1 VKVTIIGGGP
11 AGLYLSILLR
21 KADSSHDVTVLE
33 RNRADD
39 TFGWGVVFSD
49 QTLDNLRRADRE
61 SHDAI
66 TAGFAHWDDI
76 DIHFA
81 DRTIVSS
88 GHGFS
93 GIARTTLLALLQARA
108 RGLGV
113 RLRFECEVAGS
124 AGLAAVGEDPPDLIV
139 GADGANSWVRRD
151 HAHAFRP
158 ILDVRT
164 QARYVW
170 LGTTLPFDAFTFI
183 IVQNETGVFQVHA
196 YRFDETW
203 STFIVECD
211 DASWRAA
218 GFDRMDAR
226 QTVAACEA
234 MFAPWLAGHRLHIN
248 AKHQTDAPWLSFCRV
263 SNERWYDGNVVLLG
277 DAAHTAHFSIGSGTK
292 LAMEDAITLARELT
306 RLTSPFDSQ
315 RLEGALQRYEE
326 ERLTEALRLQN
337 AARNSM
343 EWFENVKRYVHLEPE
358 QFAYALLTRSQ
369 RVSHENL
376 RLRDRAYLS
385 GVERW
390 FSARARDRANR
401 MPGPTGSGQP
411 GTTPASTAPASTA
424 PAGAAGE
431 SADGE
436 SALVPPMFTPFR
448 LRSLLLH
455 NRVVVSPMDM
465 YSATDGVAND
475 FHLVHLGGLA
485 LGGAALV
492 FTEMVCVSAA
502 GRISPGC
509 TGMYDRGH
517 APAWTR
523 IIEFVHGQ
531 SPAKLCLQ
539 LGHSGRKGSTQL
551 MWEGMDEPLESGNWS
566 LVAPSAIPWS
576 ERNVAPAALTRAG
589 MATVLAE
596 FVRATEMGAG
606 CGFDM
611 LELHCAHGYLLSSF
625 LTPLSNRRTD
635 EYGGSLENRLR
646 YPLEVFLAMRAVWPS
661 QLPISVR
668 ISATDW
674 TPGGI
679 DGDDAVEIA
688 RAFGT
693 AGADIIHVSTGQ
705 TSPDSKPV
713 YGRMF
718 QTPYSDRIRNETG
731 LPTIAVGNITEA
743 DQINSILAAGRADLC
758 ALARPH
764 LANPR
769 WTQHAAAELG
779 FADQWW
785 PPQCLTGKRQLERL
799 VQRRQ
804 EMERMQRAEAERE
817 G

>member
-1 VKVTIIGGGP
+1 MRVAIIGGGP

-21 KADSSHDVTVLE
+21 RADPAHEVTVLE

-49 QTLDNLRRADRE
+49 QTLDNLRRADRT
-61 SHDAI
+61 SHDVI
-66 TAGFAHWDDI
+66 TASFAHWDDI

-81 DRTIVSS
+81 GRTMTSS

-93 GIARTTLLALLQARA
+93 GIARTRLLTLLQQRAL
-108 RGLGV
+108 GLGV
-113 RLRFECEVAGS
+113 RLRFQCDVTSLDDIATTAGR
-124 AGLAAVGEDPPDLIV
+124 APDLIV
-139 GADGANSWVRRD
+139 GADGVNSTVRR
-151 HAHAFRP
+151 ARATAFKP
-158 ILDVRT
+158 TLDVRT
-164 QARYVW
+164 EARFIW
-170 LGTTLPFDAFTFI
+170 LGTTLPFAAFTFI
-183 IVQNETGVFQVHA
+183 IVQNDAGVFQVHG
-196 YRFDETW
+196 YRFDEAC

-218 GFDRMDAR
+218 GFDRMDAAG
-226 QTVAACEA
+226 TMAACEA
-234 MFAPWLAGHRLHIN
+234 MFAPWLDGHRLYAN
-248 AKHQTDAPWLSFCRV
+248 ARHQASAPWLSFCRV
-263 SNERWYDGNVVLLG
+263 SNERWYDGNVVLVG

-292 LAMEDAITLARELT
+292 LAMEDAIVLARELSA
-306 RLTSPFDSQ
+306 LTSVDS
-315 RLEGALQRYEE
+315 RSMAAALQRYED
-326 ERLTEALRLQN
+326 ERKTEALRLQN

-343 EWFENVKRYVHLEPE
+343 EWFENVKRYVRLEPE

-376 RLRDRAYLS
+376 RLRDHVYLS

-390 FSARARDRANR
+390 FGARAHERAR
-401 MPGPTGSGQP
+401 VEGDV
-411 GTTPASTAPASTA
+411 TPPL
-424 PAGAAGE
+424 AGI
-431 SADGE
+431 
-436 SALVPPMFTPFR
+436 PPMFTPFR
-448 LRSLLLH
+448 LRQLVLD

-465 YSATDGVAND
+465 YSAKDGVPNE

-492 FTEMVCVSAA
+492 FTEMVCVSEA

-509 TGMYDRGH
+509 TGMYDPAHG
-517 APAWTR
+517 PAWTR
-523 IIEFVHGQ
+523 IVEFVHAH

-539 LGHSGRKGSTQL
+539 LGHSGRKGSTRR
-551 MWEGMDEPLESGNWS
+551 MWEGMDEPLEHGNWP
-566 LVAPSAIPWS
+566 LIAPSAVPWS
-576 ERNVAPAALTRAG
+576 RRNATPSEMTRAE
-589 MATVLAE
+589 MQAVLAE

-611 LELHCAHGYLLSSF
+611 FELHCAHGYLLSSF

-635 EYGGSLENRLR
+635 EFGGSLENRLR
-646 YPLEVFLAMRAVWPS
+646 YPLEVFRAMRAVWPAA
-661 QLPISVR
+661 LPASVR

-674 TPGGI
+674 VAGGL
-679 DGDDAVEIA
+679 DAGDAVAIA
-688 RAFGT
+688 RAFGG

-705 TSPDSKPV
+705 TSPESRPI

-718 QTPYSDRIRNETG
+718 QTPFSDRIRNETG

-743 DQINSILAAGRADLC
+743 DQVNSIIAAGRADLC

-764 LANPR
+764 LANPH

-779 FADQWW
+779 FTEQWW
-785 PPQCLTGKRQLERL
+785 PSQYLTGKRQLERM

-804 EMERMQRAEAERE
+804 ELERAESQRAELERME
-817 G
+817 RHARQGKDNSRS